1 MTSVF
6 TRVYFSRLIA
16 NSELPRPLS
25 VADLLSDWTGRSPV
39 PHTSNLIGHLGH
51 VHREARL
58 GQQ

>member
-1 MTSVF
+1 MTSVS

-25 VADLLSDWTGRSPV
+25 VAELLSDWTGRSP
-39 PHTSNLIGHLGH
+39 SNLIGHLGH
-51 VHREARL
+51 MHREARL